1 MEHPSDHIAS
11 VCLCLPA
18 YLSARLPVCLVVGW
32 SLPVCLSVRPWMGGL
47 SVGRLVRRSLL
58 MITHA
63 RFYLDSILVVVEDC
77 ENQCRPVS
85 IGQILPGGL
94 HFLGTAATARS
105 CCHTEGA
112 FLHSRH
118 TAPDGSSTF
127 PDHPEIHPPL
137 GKHTCTWQKQHC
149 GPNRAVLNAK
159 KKKSRPEPGNFK
171 RARGHSMCST
181 MVVAVGGWRL
191 AAVGGWQLATG
202 GWWRLVVVGG
212 GWWLA
217 VGGWRQLA
225 VVDSWRLVAAGGW
238 RQLVAGGWW
247 RLVVGGWWRLA
258 VDGSWRLA
266 VGGPL
271 GLSLRAVLSKKK
283 KKSRSLRTPLGPK
296 WIFSVVITHYTL
308 AT

>member
-1 MEHPSDHIAS
+1 MVKSNNI
-11 VCLCLPA
+11 
-18 YLSARLPVCLVVGW
+18 
-32 SLPVCLSVRPWMGGL
+32 
-47 SVGRLVRRSLL
+47 
-58 MITHA
+58 
-63 RFYLDSILVVVEDC
+63 
-77 ENQCRPVS
+77 
-85 IGQILPGGL
+85 
-94 HFLGTAATARS
+94 
-105 CCHTEGA
+105 
-112 FLHSRH
+112 
-118 TAPDGSSTF
+118 
-127 PDHPEIHPPL
+127 
-137 GKHTCTWQKQHC
+137 
-149 GPNRAVLNAK
+149 RAVLNAK

-225 VVDSWRLVAAGGW
+225 VVGSWRLVAAGGW
-238 RQLVAGGWW
+238 RRLVAGGWW

-283 KKSRSLRTPLGPK
+283 KKSRSLRTPLNNICKCNRFDLGYGNLSAQQQSLCGHTDAQGQGVAVRGA
-296 WIFSVVITHYTL
+296 IRGTQG
-308 AT
+308 